1 MWFTNLLQLYTV
13 ILQGRIYHMKVVV
26 KRDGT
31 EVSFNVNKIKTAI
44 LNAMLETK
52 DGIDEKLADNIS
64 QSIAKHVDRTVGR
77 SMLKIQDLV
86 EDHLMAS
93 ERKDVAKKFIIYRYE
108 RDRTREMQESVGMAE
123 LFLTNMSAGLNMLR
137 LDESTGKLCVL
148 YDLF

>member
-1 MWFTNLLQLYTV
+1 
-13 ILQGRIYHMKVVV
+13 MKVVV

-64 QSIAKHVDRTVGR
+64 QSIAKHVDRTGR
-77 SMLKIQDLV
+77 KINVEDIQDLV

-108 RDRTREMQESVGMAE
+108 RDRTRDARKRRDGRIIS
-123 LFLTNMSAGLNMLR
+123 
-137 LDESTGKLCVL
+137 DEYVSKFKHAPAPMNQLGSFV
-148 YDLF
+148 YAQDLF